1 MDHTDRQAMGGWREW
16 RICHLGELADPG
28 AREFEVGA
36 GDWPFRGFLV
46 RRRGGL
52 YAYANVCPHRGH
64 PLNLTPEGF
73 FTPDGNLLCCSS
85 HGAVFVP
92 ETGFCL
98 GGPCV
103 GRSLTLLACRV
114 SDGVVWVM
122 APDSMRA
129 G

>member
-1 MDHTDRQAMGGWREW
+1 M
-16 RICHLGELADPG
+16 ICTLSGIPDPG
-28 AREFEVGA
+28 AREFEVGG

-73 FTPDGNLLCCSS
+73 FTPDGKLLRCAS

-92 ETGFCL
+92 ESGFCL

-103 GRSLTLLACRV
+103 GQSLASLGCRV
-114 SDGVVWVM
+114 ADGSVLVI
-122 APDSMRA
+122 APDSMR
-129 G
+129 GG